1 MFNTLDKSKL
11 APVAHG
17 ELVEG
22 QRYLMV
28 DTEHAVVVTAWFRW
42 TSPDKKV
49 LTVQIAKSFLVG
61 FFAILHTP
69 ILVDQIGGNVQFFA
83 ISEDVV

>member
-1 MFNTLDKSKL
+1 MDRCKL
-11 APVAHG
+11 APVAR
-17 ELVEG
+17 EQLVEG

-28 DTEHAVVVTAWFRW
+28 DTEHAVVVTAGFRW
-42 TSPDKKV
+42 TSPEKNV

-69 ILVDQIGGNVQFFA
+69 IMVDQIGGNVQFFA
-83 ISEDVV
+83 ISEDVA